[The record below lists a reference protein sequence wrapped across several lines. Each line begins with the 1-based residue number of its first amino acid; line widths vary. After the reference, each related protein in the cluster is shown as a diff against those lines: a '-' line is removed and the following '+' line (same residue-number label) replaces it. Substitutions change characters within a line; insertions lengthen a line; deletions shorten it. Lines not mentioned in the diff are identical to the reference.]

1 MIPGW
6 ILIVIN
12 VFLFLLPIVYYLLI
26 LRWQKDYLTRTIL
39 RYLIRSIIILIIAI
53 IVGWQKEVTWYSLI
67 GFLVII
73 FLNNILFKGESKSDS
88 YKW

>member
-12 VFLFLLPIVYYLLI
+12 VFLFLFPIVYYLLI